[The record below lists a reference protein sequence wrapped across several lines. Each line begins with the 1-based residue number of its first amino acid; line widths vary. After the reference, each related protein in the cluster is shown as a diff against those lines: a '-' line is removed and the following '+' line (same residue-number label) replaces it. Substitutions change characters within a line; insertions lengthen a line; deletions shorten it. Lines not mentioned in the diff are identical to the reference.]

1 MSLIAF
7 GASPVFE
14 FCGSSDQNS
23 CTMSPHSLAVL
34 QQAAHVGCVPRGMV
48 HVLKV
53 NGPQEAMQTL
63 IWCVGSDLAE
73 DEDSSLED
81 IPEGVEDIEAPP
93 AKRQQRQTGQLDAD
107 SQGQS
112 AIAMPANYPEE
123 WKKKFEEGYQQAAQ
137 SVPQVSP
144 EEGRSGRLT
153 PKAGPPPERGN
164 DDTTADAL
172 PHADTHEMGGVSA
185 QHVSHDEAVV
195 DAQLER
201 QEQQQTSKQPLGSAN
216 QDGALDNSALESQQ
230 SQSPFA
236 AAGLGPELAPNP
248 ATIVNLSQLDPE
260 TLEDARGSEA
270 VPIGFERAESE
281 GSEHDFVTLGPDG
294 VPTAGLMQ
302 AGMNEP
308 SGALGAP
315 SELSLQHTTYS
326 GKVRFSS
333 PASI

>member
-1 MSLIAF
+1 M
-7 GASPVFE
+7 
-14 FCGSSDQNS
+14 
-23 CTMSPHSLAVL
+23 
-34 QQAAHVGCVPRGMV
+34 
-48 HVLKV
+48 
-53 NGPQEAMQTL
+53 
-63 IWCVGSDLAE
+63 
-73 DEDSSLED
+73 ED

-93 AKRQQRQTGQLDAD
+93 AKRQQREAGQLDAN
-107 SQGQS
+107 SNGQS
-112 AIAMPANYPEE
+112 AVAMPADYPEE

-137 SVPQVSP
+137 SMPQVSP

-164 DDTTADAL
+164 DDTSADAL
-172 PHADTHEMGGVSA
+172 PHADTHELGGVSA

-201 QEQQQTSKQPLGSAN
+201 QQQQRTFKDTSRSPN
-216 QDGALDNSALESQQ
+216 QDGAVDNSAF
-230 SQSPFA
+230 QSPFA
-236 AAGLGPELAPNP
+236 AAGLGPESAPSP
-248 ATIVNLSQLDPE
+248 ATVVSLSQLDPE
-260 TLEDARGSEA
+260 TLEDARGAEA

-315 SELSLQHTTYS
+315 SELSLQHTTYN
-326 GKVRFSS
+326 GTVCSS
-333 PASI
+333 

>member
-1 MSLIAF
+1 
-7 GASPVFE
+7 
-14 FCGSSDQNS
+14 
-23 CTMSPHSLAVL
+23 
-34 QQAAHVGCVPRGMV
+34 
-48 HVLKV
+48 
-53 NGPQEAMQTL
+53 MQSA
-63 IWCVGSDLAE
+63 GSDLGE
-73 DEDSSLED
+73 DDDDNTLED

-93 AKRQQRQTGQLDAD
+93 AKRQQRETGQLDAN
-107 SQGQS
+107 SKGQS
-112 AIAMPANYPEE
+112 AVAMPADYPEE
-123 WKKKFEEGYQQAAQ
+123 WKKKFQEGYQQAAQ
-137 SVPQVSP
+137 SMPQVSP

-153 PKAGPPPERGN
+153 PKAEPPPERGN

-172 PHADTHEMGGVSA
+172 PHADTHQLGGVLA

-201 QEQQQTSKQPLGSAN
+201 QQQQQTSREDSAK
-216 QDGALDNSALESQQ
+216 QDGALTNSALEPQQ

-248 ATIVNLSQLDPE
+248 ATIVSLSQLDPE
-260 TLEDARGSEA
+260 TLEDARGSQA
-270 VPIGFERAESE
+270 VPIGFERPESE
-281 GSEHDFVTLGPDG
+281 GSEHDYVTIGPDG

-326 GKVRFSS
+326 GKVRYTT
-333 PASI
+333 PPL

>member
-1 MSLIAF
+1 M
-7 GASPVFE
+7 
-14 FCGSSDQNS
+14 
-23 CTMSPHSLAVL
+23 L
-34 QQAAHVGCVPRGMV
+34 QLCV
-48 HVLKV
+48 
-53 NGPQEAMQTL
+53 L
-63 IWCVGSDLAE
+63 IWHTMGIVKAMRVLSLSMLEAGSFARPWFLCCAGSDLA
-73 DEDSSLED
+73 DNDDDDTSLED

-93 AKRQQRQTGQLDAD
+93 AKRQQRETGQLDAN
-107 SQGQS
+107 SNGQS
-112 AIAMPANYPEE
+112 AVAMPADYPEE

-137 SVPQVSP
+137 SMPQVSP
-144 EEGRSGRLT
+144 EKGRSGRLT

-172 PHADTHEMGGVSA
+172 PHADTHELGGVSA

-201 QEQQQTSKQPLGSAN
+201 QEQQQPLQEPLRSAN
-216 QDGALDNSALESQQ
+216 QNGALDNSVLEPRQ

-236 AAGLGPELAPNP
+236 AVSLGPELAPNP
-248 ATIVNLSQLDPE
+248 ATVVSLSQLDAE
-260 TLEDARGSEA
+260 TLEDVRGSEA
-270 VPIGFERAESE
+270 LPIGFERAESE

-315 SELSLQHTTYS
+315 SELSLQHTTYN
-326 GKVRFSS
+326 GTVCSS
-333 PASI
+333 